1 MNPGICNISNE
12 EYHSSKGISRSGLM
26 LFRKSPL
33 HYWHR
38 YINPLREP
46 QKQTDAMV
54 FGSALHT
61 AILEPIEFE
70 KRYAIKP
77 VIDKMPEAVL
87 LKDVGREAYDA
98 YKRQYEIAKKKKD
111 IAYAEFFSI
120 SQGKDIVSREDYEK
134 ILAMQAAVTA
144 NKNADDLIR
153 GGHIEKSLYWEDS
166 HTGVLCKA
174 RPDILYHN
182 MIIDL
187 KTTNDAS
194 YQGFQRSIVEYGYH
208 LQAAF
213 LREASRNVLPN
224 EINNFI
230 FLCVEKDAPHAT
242 AIYIIDE
249 KSIDQGERELKK
261 YLSLYKQCLDSNEW
275 NSYNIQEISLP
286 SWAFTNTE
294 DTI

>member
-1 MNPGICNISNE
+1 MKKSYSPGIYDISND
-12 EYHSSKGISRSGLM
+12 EYHNSNGISRSGLM

-38 YINPLREP
+38 YLNDLREFE
-46 QKQTDAMV
+46 KQSEAMI

-70 KRYAIKP
+70 KRYYILEP
-77 VIDKMPEAVL
+77 CDKRTKIGKESW
-87 LKDVGREAYDA
+87 E
-98 YKRQYEIAKKKKD
+98 RQN
-111 IAYAEFFSI
+111 
-120 SQGKDIVSREDYEK
+120 
-134 ILAMQAAVTA
+134 ILAGKREILTESQYKQILAIETSVST
-144 NKNADDLIR
+144 NKNADNLIK
-153 GGHIEKSLYWEDS
+153 GAKYEQSLFWIDKD
-166 HTGVLCKA
+166 TNVTCKA
-174 RPDILYHN
+174 KPDARHQN
-182 MIIDL
+182 MIVDL

-194 YQGFQRSIVEYGYH
+194 YSAFQRSIVEYGYH

-294 DTI
+294 D